1 MDLTGWSIA
10 FGLLGAAPMAIM
22 KLLRHERPDL
32 AGTVTLFLGVF
43 SLPLAIA
50 CIRAAIVGDPKELPS
65 SWRELLA
72 VAGIV
77 TVAMTLWVLKKAYW
91 GVTRGAPSR
100 AVVQTDTG
108 DSES

>member
-10 FGLLGAAPMAIM
+10 LGILGAGPLALL
-22 KLLRHERPDL
+22 KLYRHEHPDL

-43 SLPLAIA
+43 SLPLASA

-72 VAGIV
+72 VAGVV
-77 TVAMTLWVLKKAYW
+77 TIAMTLWVLKKAYW
-91 GVTRGAPSR
+91 GAARGAPSR
-100 AVVQTDTG
+100 AMVRSDSG
-108 DSES
+108 DPES